1 MPKYLLKVNYTAE
14 GAKGLQKDGGTKR
27 KQAAQ
32 ALIEGLGGKLEAMYF
47 AFGETDVFA
56 IADMPDSASM
66 AAAALAI
73 GASGGTTGS
82 TTVLMTPEE
91 VDQAVKK
98 TTRYTPPGR

>member
-1 MPKYLLKVNYTAE
+1 MPKYLLKVCYTAD
-14 GAKGLQKDGGTKR
+14 GVKGLQKDGGTKR

-32 ALIEGLGGKLEAMYF
+32 ALIEGLGGKLEAFYF
-47 AFGETDVFA
+47 AFGETDVYA
-56 IADMPDSASM
+56 VADMPDGASM

-73 GASGGTTGS
+73 GSSGATTGS